1 MMSNDIILKIFEN
14 ETDIIVGENNDKKN
28 NEND

>member
-1 MMSNDIILKIFEN
+1 MSNDIILKIFEN